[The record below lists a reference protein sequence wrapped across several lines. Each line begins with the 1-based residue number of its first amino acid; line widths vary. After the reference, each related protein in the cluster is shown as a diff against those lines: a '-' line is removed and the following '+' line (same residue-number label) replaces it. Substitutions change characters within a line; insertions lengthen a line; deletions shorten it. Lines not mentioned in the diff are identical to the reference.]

1 MRVPISVVSEET
13 GIAKEVLRKWED
25 RYGFPV
31 PGRDAADKRV
41 YSGDQVERL
50 KLIKALLD
58 AGMRPGAVVPL
69 DEAQLEALLATN
81 RPPLQAGEGDRDG
94 RLVDLLRAK
103 EPNRLREHLHAELA
117 RLGLESFVLD
127 LLPAMNR
134 QVGDAWAEGAIA
146 VHEEHLYTEMVQA
159 LLREAVQAVYA
170 PLGWPRVLLTT
181 VPGELHMLGNLM
193 VEAVLT
199 LAGARCISL
208 GAQSPLAE
216 IVAAAEA
223 YQTQVVGLSF
233 SASLPRKTIAPIL
246 RELRQRLPGEV
257 QLWAGGEGV
266 AGLERVP
273 RGVRIFQ
280 SLHEARAAIRK
291 VRPHPG

>member
-1 MRVPISVVSEET
+1 MNVPISVVSEET

-41 YSGDQVERL
+41 YSGAQVERL
-50 KLIKALLD
+50 KLIKTLLD

-69 DEAQLEALLATN
+69 DEAQLEVLLAMN
-81 RPPLQAGEGDRDG
+81 RPPAKAGAGDG
-94 RLVDLLRAK
+94 RVVELLRAK
-103 EPNRLREHLHAELA
+103 EPNRLRAHLHAELA
-117 RLGLESFVLD
+117 RLGLEGFVLD
-127 LLPAMNR
+127 LLPGLNSE
-134 QVGDAWAEGAIA
+134 VGDAWAEGVIA

-159 LLREAVQAVYA
+159 LLREAVQAVYE

-181 VPGELHMLGNLM
+181 APGELHMLGNLM

-208 GAQSPLAE
+208 GAQSPLPD
-216 IVAAAEA
+216 IVAAAQA

-233 SASLPRKTIAPIL
+233 SAALPRKTIAFIL
-246 RELRQRLPGEV
+246 RQLRQQLPGEV
-257 QLWAGGEGV
+257 QLWAGGAGA
-266 AGLERVP
+266 AGLEKVP
-273 RGVRIFQ
+273 RGVRIFGK
-280 SLHEARAAIRK
+280 LHDARAAIRAFK
-291 VRPHPG
+291 PRPG

>member
-1 MRVPISVVSEET
+1 MNVPISVVSEET

-41 YSGDQVERL
+41 YSGAQVERL
-50 KLIKALLD
+50 KLIKTLLD

-69 DEAQLEALLATN
+69 DEAQLEVLLAMN
-81 RPPLQAGEGDRDG
+81 RPPAKAGAGDG
-94 RLVDLLRAK
+94 RVVELLRAK
-103 EPNRLREHLHAELA
+103 EPNRLRAHLHAELA
-117 RLGLESFVLD
+117 RLGLEGFVLD
-127 LLPAMNR
+127 LLPGLNS

-159 LLREAVQAVYA
+159 LLREAVQAVYE

-181 VPGELHMLGNLM
+181 APGELHMLGNLM

-208 GAQSPLAE
+208 GAQSPLPD
-216 IVAAAEA
+216 IVAAAQA

-233 SASLPRKTIAPIL
+233 SAALPRKTIAFIL
-246 RELRQRLPGEV
+246 RQLRQQLPGEV
-257 QLWAGGEGV
+257 QLWAGGAGA
-266 AGLERVP
+266 AGLEKVP
-273 RGVRIFQ
+273 RGVRIFGK
-280 SLHEARAAIRK
+280 LHDARAAIRAFK
-291 VRPHPG
+291 PRPG

>member
-1 MRVPISVVSEET
+1 MPISVVSEET

-41 YSGDQVERL
+41 YPEGQVERL

-58 AGMRPGAVVPL
+58 TGLRPGAVVPL
-69 DEAQLEALLATN
+69 EQAQLEALLAMS
-81 RPPLQAGEGDRDG
+81 RPPVQAGAGDG
-94 RLVDLLRAK
+94 RLVELLRARD
-103 EPNRLREHLHAELA
+103 PNRLREHLHAELA
-117 RLGLESFVLD
+117 RLGLEGFVLD
-127 LLPAMNR
+127 LLPDLNSL
-134 QVGDAWAEGAIA
+134 VGDAWAEGLIA
-146 VHEEHLYTEMVQA
+146 VYEEHLYTEMVQA
-159 LLREAVQAVYA
+159 LLREAVQAVYQ
-170 PLGWPRVLLTT
+170 PHGWPRVLLTT
-181 VPGELHMLGNLM
+181 APGELHMLGNLM

-233 SASLPRKTIAPIL
+233 SASLPRKTIASIL
-246 RELRQRLPGEV
+246 RELRQRLPGQV
-257 QLWAGGEGV
+257 QLWAGGAGA
-266 AGLERVP
+266 AGLEKVP

-280 SLHEARAAIRK
+280 SLNDARAALSEFKPR
-291 VRPHPG
+291 RD